1 MNTTLKNISKM
12 TAVVALLA
20 SAGLA
25 QAGTA
30 TASVGVSAS
39 VAQNCTI
46 TSTPV
51 AFGAYDPVSGG
62 NITAAGTVVVAC
74 TKAASSLTVGL
85 DNGANYANSS
95 RNLKGSTTSDKLAYS
110 LVQPT
115 SNTGTGA
122 TTCPAMNSG
131 TAWTTAAPLALTSP
145 TTKAARTY
153 NVCGQLASGQDVSV
167 DSYSDIVVA
176 TINF

>member
-1 MNTTLKNISKM
+1 MNTTLNNISKLA
-12 TAVVALLA
+12 AVAALLA
-20 SAGLA
+20 AAGFA

-30 TASVGVSAS
+30 TANVGVSAS

-51 AFGAYDPVSGG
+51 AFGAYDPVSGSS
-62 NITAAGTVVVAC
+62 ITAAGTVVVAC

-85 DNGANYANSS
+85 DNGANAVTGQ
-95 RNLKGSTTSDKLAYS
+95 RNLKGSVTSDKLAYS
-110 LVQPT
+110 LMQPT
-115 SNTGTGA
+115 TTTPGA
-122 TTCPAMNSG
+122 ACPAMGTG
-131 TAWTTAAPLALTSP
+131 TAWTTAAPLTLTSP
-145 TTKAARTY
+145 TSKTARTY

-167 DSYSDIVVA
+167 DSYSDTVIA

>member
-1 MNTTLKNISKM
+1 MNTTLNNISKM
-12 TAVVALLA
+12 AVVAALLA
-20 SAGLA
+20 AAGFS

-30 TASVGVSAS
+30 TANVGVSAS

-51 AFGAYDPVSGG
+51 AFGAYDPISGG

-74 TKAASSLTVGL
+74 TKAASSLSVGL
-85 DNGANYANSS
+85 DNGTNAVAAQ
-95 RNLKGSTTSDKLAYS
+95 RNLKGSATSDKLAYS
-110 LVQPT
+110 LVLPT
-115 SNTGTGA
+115 A
-122 TTCPAMNSG
+122 TTPGAACPSMGSG
-131 TAWTTAAPLALTSP
+131 TAWTTASPLALSSP
-145 TTKAARTY
+145 TSKTARTY

-167 DSYSDIVVA
+167 DSYSDTVVA

>member
-1 MNTTLKNISKM
+1 MNTTLNNISKLA
-12 TAVVALLA
+12 AVAALLA
-20 SAGLA
+20 AAGFA

-30 TASVGVSAS
+30 TANVGVSAS

-51 AFGAYDPVSGG
+51 AFGAYDPVSGSS
-62 NITAAGTVVVAC
+62 ITAAGTVVVAC
-74 TKAASSLTVGL
+74 TKAASSLTDGQ
-85 DNGANYANSS
+85 DNGANAVGAQ
-95 RNLKGSTTSDKLAYS
+95 RNLKGAATSDKLAYS
-110 LVQPT
+110 LVLPT
-115 SNTGTGA
+115 AVTPGA
-122 TTCPAMNSG
+122 ACPSMGSG

-145 TTKAARTY
+145 TSKAARTY

-167 DSYSDIVVA
+167 DSYADTVVA